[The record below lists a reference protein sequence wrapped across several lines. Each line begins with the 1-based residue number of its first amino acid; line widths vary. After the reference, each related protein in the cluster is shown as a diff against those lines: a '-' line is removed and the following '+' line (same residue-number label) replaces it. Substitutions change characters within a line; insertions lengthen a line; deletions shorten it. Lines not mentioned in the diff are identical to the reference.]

1 MSLLTRCP
9 ACATVYKVVPDQ
21 LRISQ
26 GWVKCGQC
34 GDIFNGSEHLVQV
47 SMDSQVLEPILSE
60 VPTVG
65 HVEGEAAPD
74 AHGDVL
80 DESGPLT
87 MDGQLAPVAEAET
100 GSAELDSQ
108 SSGQATASEDD
119 DLNQLSFL
127 RRADPR
133 SVWHHAAVKAALL
146 LVAILLGLGLGAQ
159 WVYQERDRLA
169 ASRSEFRP
177 ALQALC
183 DILHCSIRPL
193 QQVEFIVIDSA
204 AFNKIG
210 SDRYRLSFTI
220 RNSAN
225 LALALPSIEL
235 TLTDFQD
242 RAVVRRVLSPKQ
254 LFASS
259 DSLAATSDWPLTV
272 TLGVKSEVSL
282 PDVAGYR
289 LLAFYP

>member
-34 GDIFNGSEHLVQV
+34 GDIFNGSEHLVQI
-47 SMDSQVLEPILSE
+47 STESQVVPLISSE
-60 VPTVG
+60 VSAVG

-74 AHGDVL
+74 AHWDGI
-80 DESGPLT
+80 EASGPVT
-87 MDGQLAPVAEAET
+87 MDGQLAPVAGGET

-108 SSGQATASEDD
+108 SSGQSTSPEDD
-119 DLNQLSFL
+119 DLDQLSFL
-127 RRADPR
+127 RRAEHR
-133 SVWHHAAVKAALL
+133 SLWHHAAVKAILL
-146 LVAILLGLGLGAQ
+146 LVAISLGLSLGGQ

-169 ASRSEFRP
+169 ASRPEFRP

-204 AFNKIG
+204 AFNKMG
-210 SDRYRLSFTI
+210 ADRYRLSFTI

-259 DSLAATSDWPLTV
+259 DSLAATSDWPVTV
-272 TLGVKSEVSL
+272 TLSVKSEVSL